1 MTKPLYHKNV
11 KPPTKKKKKMGRKIN
26 GDLHKATSTGKKKKR
41 ERDKIRTDHGS
52 LNMFTRHH

>member
-11 KPPTKKKKKMGRKIN
+11 KPPTKKKKMGRKIN

>member
-11 KPPTKKKKKMGRKIN
+11 KPPTKKKMGRKIN

>member
-11 KPPTKKKKKMGRKIN
+11 KPPTKKKWEGKLMGTYTK
-26 GDLHKATSTGKKKKR
+26 LQAQVKKKKR